1 MHKFDFEKFHLKH
14 GSASPRDIYQ
24 SMQSN
29 LNFNPPE
36 AVILMCAI
44 VVASV
49 GLNVGST
56 AVVIG
61 AMLISP
67 IMGPIQSIGYAIAI
81 GDKYTFRRALKL
93 LIVQILIALIASVIY
108 FKISPLKAPTDELLS
123 RTGPTFWDVIIA
135 FFGGLAGI
143 IGVTRAE
150 KSNVIPGVA
159 IATALM
165 PPLATAGYGLA
176 LMNFS
181 YFTGAF
187 YLFIIN
193 AVFITIA
200 TIIGVS
206 WLGIR
211 KKEIEDVEN
220 NRKSRIQLQLLL
232 LVVIIPSIFSSI
244 TLIRQQVV
252 SANVESFINE
262 EVETDTR
269 KVVNTEIDYELKE
282 ITLIVV
288 GTHLS
293 DQELT
298 VIESHLETYSL
309 NGYEI
314 FFVQNALS
322 DTIDETIRSILKT
335 SDESEAGSQP
345 EEDEITYIDEQVSSD
360 EE

>member
-1 MHKFDFEKFHLKH
+1 MNKFDIEKFHLKH
-14 GSASPRDIYQ
+14 GSSNPREIYD
-24 SMQSN
+24 SMQGN
-29 LNFNPPE
+29 LSFNPPD
-36 AVILMCAI
+36 AVVLMCAI

-67 IMGPIQSIGYAIAI
+67 IMGPIQTIGYAITI
-81 GDKYTFRRALKL
+81 GDKYTFRKAIKL
-93 LIVQILIALIASVIY
+93 LVIQVAIALLASSLY
-108 FKISPLKAPTDELLS
+108 FELSPLKAPTSELLS

-176 LMNFS
+176 LLNFN
-181 YFTGAF
+181 YFFGAF

-193 AVFITIA
+193 AVFITLA
-200 TIIGVS
+200 TILGVS
-206 WLGIR
+206 WMGLR
-211 KKEIEDVEN
+211 KKAINDVDN
-220 NRKSRIQLQLLL
+220 SKKSRIQLQLLL
-232 LVVIIPSIFSSI
+232 LIVIIPSIWSSI
-244 TLIRQQVV
+244 SLIQQQVV
-252 SANVESFINE
+252 SANVESLINVE
-262 EVETDTR
+262 IETDTR
-269 KVVNTEIDYELKE
+269 KVVNTEINYEQKS

-293 DQELT
+293 DQELST
-298 VIESHLETYSL
+298 IESTLDTYNL
-309 NGYEI
+309 QGYEI
-314 FFVQNALS
+314 FFVQNSLS
-322 DTIDETIRSILKT
+322 DSFNEEIRSILKT
-335 SDESEAGSQP
+335 SEQSEIGSEP
-345 EEDEITYIDEQVSSD
+345 TGDEITYTEN
-360 EE
+360 